1 MEQASTELVSTV
13 EENGEKSRSHVTKAF
28 YIPYVGMCLHRSH
41 GGRTI
46 GLEWEL
52 IRNRCWSVYIGQGI
66 GRHAVKATAKCDSR
80 CLHIE
85 VGDLGLESCSRIG
98 TFISTRLGRRT

>member
-13 EENGEKSRSHVTKAF
+13 EEDGEKSRSHVTKAL
-28 YIPYVGMCLHRSH
+28 YIPYVGMRLHWSH

-52 IRNRCWSVYIGQGI
+52 IRNRCWSAYIGQDI
-66 GRHAVKATAKCDSR
+66 GRHAVKATAKC
-80 CLHIE
+80 CLYIE
-85 VGDLGLESCSRIG
+85 VGDLDSRIL
-98 TFISTRLGRRT
+98 FANRHVHFDAFGRRT

>member
-1 MEQASTELVSTV
+1 
-13 EENGEKSRSHVTKAF
+13 VTKAF
-28 YIPYVGMCLHRSH
+28 YIPYVGMRLHWSH

-52 IRNRCWSVYIGQGI
+52 IRNRCWSVYIGQDI

-85 VGDLGLESCSRIG
+85 VGDLGSRLLFANRHVIL
-98 TFISTRLGRRT
+98 TRLGRRT